1 MSDGEAAGGFLRR
14 APFPKRLLKLTSL
27 VTFLFSDK
35 KVTLRTKQICKK
47 TYTLL
52 INMSMKRT
60 KLDNWICELEALPE
74 LTREGLESLQL
85 RRLNETLAR
94 VKARDGFY
102 RDYPEKLDSL
112 EDLQKLP
119 FTRAEDLSVHPGK
132 FLLTSQ
138 SEVSRVISGA
148 TSGTTGP
155 AKRVFYT
162 EKDTEQTI
170 GLFTAGISE
179 MLAAGEKCFIAFPF
193 TGPFGLGDL
202 IAQAVERLGG
212 IPIRAGFG
220 QTFGE
225 MLDLLKETQPETYI
239 GFPVTLLSLIR
250 LCREA
255 FPIHRALVSGDA
267 CPKGVM
273 EELEMALGNRLYPH
287 YGSRECGLGG
297 AVTCSAF
304 EGMHLR
310 ENHIIPEIIDGQGNV
325 LSDGEFGELVLT
337 TIGADAMPLIRYR
350 TGDYTR
356 ILPPCKCGGITKRLD
371 TVSRREGKLSMEEL
385 DSRLFR
391 IQGVVDYKASFDGRL
406 IIEART
412 LCNDVQ
418 MQIFDT
424 AKALYP
430 DLQMEVHTASCLHSD
445 RPMYLGKR
453 HIVQL

>member
-1 MSDGEAAGGFLRR
+1 
-14 APFPKRLLKLTSL
+14 
-27 VTFLFSDK
+27 
-35 KVTLRTKQICKK
+35 
-47 TYTLL
+47 
-52 INMSMKRT
+52 MKRT
-60 KLDNWICELEALPE
+60 NLDSWIETTEGILH
-74 LTREGLESLQL
+74 LTRENLEQLQL
-85 RRLNETLAR
+85 HRLNKMMKRLKDR
-94 VKARDGFY
+94 GGFY
-102 RDYPEKLDSL
+102 KDYPEKLDSL
-112 EDLQKLP
+112 EDLRNLP
-119 FTRAEDLSVHPGK
+119 FTTAGDLSAHPGK

-162 EKDTEQTI
+162 EKDTQQTI

-220 QTFGE
+220 QTWGE

-250 LCREA
+250 LYGEK
-255 FPIHRALVSGDA
+255 FPINRALVSGDA
-267 CPKGVM
+267 CPAGVM
-273 EELEMALGNRLYPH
+273 EELEKALGCKLYPH

-310 ENHIIPEIIDGQGNV
+310 ENHIIPEIIDEQGNV
-325 LSDGEFGELVLT
+325 LPDGEFGELVLT

-350 TGDYTR
+350 TGDFTR

-371 TVSRREGKLSMEEL
+371 TVSRQEGELSIEEL
-385 DSRLFR
+385 DSQLFR
-391 IQGVVDYKASFDGRL
+391 IPGLADYRASFDGRL

-412 LCNDVQ
+412 LCEDLRI
-418 MQIFDT
+418 QIFNV
-424 AKALYP
+424 AKVRYP
-430 DLQMEVHTASCLHSD
+430 DLQIEVHTASCLHSD

-453 HIVQL
+453 HIVKA

>member
-1 MSDGEAAGGFLRR
+1 MR
-14 APFPKRLLKLTSL
+14 
-27 VTFLFSDK
+27 
-35 KVTLRTKQICKK
+35 
-47 TYTLL
+47 
-52 INMSMKRT
+52 RT
-60 KLDNWICELEALPE
+60 KLDFWIENIEDLPK

-85 RRLNETLAR
+85 KRLNETLEKL
-94 VKARDGFY
+94 KARGGFY
-102 RDYPEKLDSL
+102 KDYPEKLDSL
-112 EDLQKLP
+112 SELQKLP
-119 FTRAEDLSVHPGK
+119 FTTAADLSAYPGK

-155 AKRVFYT
+155 SKRVFYT
-162 EKDTEQTI
+162 EADTEHTV
-170 GLFTAGISE
+170 GFFSAGISE
-179 MLAAGEKCFIAFPF
+179 MLSAGEKCLVAFPF

-202 IAQAVERLGG
+202 IARAVERLGAVH
-212 IPIRAGFG
+212 IKAGFG
-220 QTFGE
+220 QTWGE
-225 MLDLLKETQPETYI
+225 LIALVRETQPETYI
-239 GFPVTLLSLIR
+239 GFPVTLLSLAR
-250 LCREA
+250 MYGTD
-255 FPIHRALVSGDA
+255 FPIKRALVSGDA

-273 EELEMALGNRLYPH
+273 EELETVLGSKLYPH

-297 AVTCSAF
+297 AVTCPAF

-325 LSDGEFGELVLT
+325 LPEGEYGELVLT

-350 TGDYTR
+350 TGDFTR

-371 TVSRREGKLSMEEL
+371 TISRREGELSIEEL
-385 DSRLFR
+385 DSQLFR
-391 IQGVVDYKASFDGRL
+391 IPGLADYRASFEGGL

-412 LCNDVQ
+412 LSEGLQ
-418 MQIFDT
+418 MQILGA